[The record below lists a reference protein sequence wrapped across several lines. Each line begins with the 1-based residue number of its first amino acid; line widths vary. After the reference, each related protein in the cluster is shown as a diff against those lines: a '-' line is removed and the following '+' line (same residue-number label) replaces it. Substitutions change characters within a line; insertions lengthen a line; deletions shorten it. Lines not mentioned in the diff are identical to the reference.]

1 MQIGHRNLFRDSLRP
16 LYRRRNLCR
25 EAVLTRRRRGAT
37 VRYAA
42 AGWGQH
48 MNRAQMLTVAIII
61 VMVALFLW
69 DRWRYDIVAL
79 MALMAAVTAGIVP
92 AGKAFSGFSNPVL
105 PLIGAA
111 LIVSAAI
118 GQSGAIEILVRRLTP
133 LMRSRNLQ
141 VGVLVGCVVIL
152 SAFVKNIG
160 ALAIFIPA
168 AVQVARRNKRSS
180 SEFLM
185 PLSFASLLGGSMTLV
200 GTSPNILIASV
211 RQQLTGQPFHMFD
224 FTPVGAG
231 IAAVGVVFLTFGW
244 RLIPHGLRGSAGE
257 SAFRIEDYTSEV
269 RITEGSAYI
278 GQTVREIERLS
289 GGDISII
296 AIIRERGGGRQV
308 PAGSWRLYGG
318 DVLIIE
324 ADPQALE
331 LVARDGKLELV
342 GSEAPP
348 TPVTDAANNASAP
361 AKTRGRPRTRAKAQ
375 AAAATRDARRAAPET
390 DAAAA
395 DMRPER
401 LAVVEALV
409 GLGSVLI
416 GHSAAE
422 LRLRE
427 RYGVNVLAV
436 SRGGRRTS
444 ARLRRARF
452 QYGDAIVLQ
461 GEADRI
467 YEIVARIGC
476 LPLAERQLKL
486 GRPRQLLL
494 PLTILGVAMIV
505 TGFEWVP
512 VELAFVAAALLLVLC
527 KLVRLDEAYAA
538 VEWPI
543 LILLGA
549 LIPIGEAVKT
559 TGTADV
565 IAHAMSGYAGYLS
578 GYGVLAV
585 VLAATM
591 LVTPMLHH
599 AAAVLVMG
607 PIAASLAQTLG
618 YRIDPFLMAVAIGA
632 GSDFLSPI
640 GHQSNTLV
648 MGPGGYRFGD
658 YWKLGLPLS
667 VLVVTLGVPLI
678 AIVWPLH

>member
-1 MQIGHRNLFRDSLRP
+1 
-16 LYRRRNLCR
+16 
-25 EAVLTRRRRGAT
+25 
-37 VRYAA
+37 
-42 AGWGQH
+42 
-48 MNRAQMLTVAIII
+48 
-61 VMVALFLW
+61 
-69 DRWRYDIVAL
+69 
-79 MALMAAVTAGIVP
+79 
-92 AGKAFSGFSNPVL
+92 
-105 PLIGAA
+105 
-111 LIVSAAI
+111 
-118 GQSGAIEILVRRLTP
+118 
-133 LMRSRNLQ
+133 
-141 VGVLVGCVVIL
+141 
-152 SAFVKNIG
+152 
-160 ALAIFIPA
+160 
-168 AVQVARRNKRSS
+168 
-180 SEFLM
+180 
-185 PLSFASLLGGSMTLV
+185 
-200 GTSPNILIASV
+200 
-211 RQQLTGQPFHMFD
+211 
-224 FTPVGAG
+224 
-231 IAAVGVVFLTFGW
+231 
-244 RLIPHGLRGSAGE
+244 
-257 SAFRIEDYTSEV
+257 
-269 RITEGSAYI
+269 
-278 GQTVREIERLS
+278 
-289 GGDISII
+289 
-296 AIIRERGGGRQV
+296 
-308 PAGSWRLYGG
+308 
-318 DVLIIE
+318 
-324 ADPQALE
+324 
-331 LVARDGKLELV
+331 
-342 GSEAPP
+342 
-348 TPVTDAANNASAP
+348 
-361 AKTRGRPRTRAKAQ
+361 
-375 AAAATRDARRAAPET
+375 
-390 DAAAA
+390 
-395 DMRPER
+395 MRPER

-452 QYGDAIVLQ
+452 QYGDAVVLQ

-565 IAHAMSGYAGYLS
+565 IAHAMSGYAGHLP